1 MRIVHVNYDARECG
15 GASIAMLRM
24 HRALRGIGV
33 DSRIV
38 CIENADDP
46 HSEVLQRPLLF
57 RFLKFLGKVFTKVLS
72 GEVHSTGLI
81 PSGMADYVNQ
91 LKPDVV
97 MLHWL
102 QQDTMSV
109 REIAKFN
116 CPVFWYFHDMWPLSG
131 LTPHSWYPVPRSLGW
146 LDRYCRKVKRRIVQ
160 SMGRKLIPACAS
172 KWVAEQIQNSNVF
185 AGAAPVV
192 IPLAIDACFKRRYRM
207 ASRRFRMLNG
217 ARGGLK
223 AGLKGGDRLVA
234 AFKLLPDDMKRQMEL
249 VIFGSSGE
257 SSKIE
262 GVAVSY
268 VGIQRGEALA
278 QLYRDSDL
286 FVFPSRMETFGQTKI
301 EALSC
306 GTPVI
311 AFDQA
316 ACSEGIV
323 HKRTG
328 WVSPHDDVP
337 DFARGIRFFFERWRD
352 GNPFRVDSIDE
363 CYDGE
368 FVARRICEEVS
379 RASGD
384 IENKELT

>member
-1 MRIVHVNYDARECG
+1 MRLVHVNYDARERG

-46 HSEVLQRPLLF
+46 HSEVLKRPQVF
-57 RFLKFLGKVFTKVLS
+57 RLLKFLGKVFTKVLS
-72 GEVHSTGLI
+72 GEVQSTGLI
-81 PSGMADYVNQ
+81 PSGMADYVNS
-91 LKPDVV
+91 LNPDVV

-102 QQDTMSV
+102 QQDTMSI
-109 REIAKFN
+109 REIAKIK

-131 LTPHSWYPVPRSLGW
+131 LTPYSWYPVPRGLGW
-146 LDRYCRKVKRRIVQ
+146 LDRYCRKVKGMIVQ
-160 SMGRKLIPACAS
+160 SIGRQLVPACAS
-172 KWVAEQIQNSNVF
+172 KWVAEQIQNSSIF
-185 AGAAPVV
+185 AGRPPVV
-192 IPLAIDACFKRRYRM
+192 IPLAIETYFKRGNRT
-207 ASRRFRMLNG
+207 AARRFRMLNG
-217 ARGGLK
+217 ARGGFK
-223 AGLKGGDRLVA
+223 AGLKGGDRLVD
-234 AFKLLPDDMKRQMEL
+234 AFKLLPEDMKRQMEL
-249 VIFGSSGE
+249 VVFGSNGE
-257 SSKIE
+257 SSEIE
-262 GVAVSY
+262 GVATSY

-278 QLYRDSDL
+278 QIYRDSDL

-316 ACSEGIV
+316 ACSEGLA

-328 WVSPHDDVP
+328 WISPPDDVS
-337 DFARGIRFFFERWRD
+337 DFASGIRFFFEKWRN
-352 GNPFRVDSIDE
+352 GRPIRVDSTDE

-368 FVARRICEEVS
+368 FVARRIYGEAS
-379 RASGD
+379 RVACDVLS
-384 IENKELT
+384 KELM